1 MESKGESEIVAEE
14 ILTAAIEY
22 SNSLSFV
29 SKIDEFKTK
38 NCHVFSRLAE
48 SKSPE
53 DCEQDPEFFS
63 IFLEYQK
70 LIDSLFE
77 DFAKRNGSSSAMLYE
92 NCRDAG
98 RISSYC
104 ITLYHIISY
113 CITSHCIIL
122 YYSGREVLSN
132 LLRRRK

>member
-1 MESKGESEIVAEE
+1 METKGESEIVADE
-14 ILTAAIEY
+14 ILSAAIEY

-29 SKIDEFKTK
+29 SKIDEFKSK
-38 NCHVFSRLAE
+38 NFHVFTRLAE

-98 RISSYC
+98 RISSY
-104 ITLYHIISY
+104 YIISY
-113 CITSHCIIL
+113 YITSHCIIL